1 MMPAN
6 RDERGDGRWRIA
18 VPDRPDGGD
27 PVRPRALLVDD
38 NAEVL
43 VTIGAFLAAA
53 GFDVVP
59 THNGDE
65 ALAQLGSGQMFVLMV
80 TDYAMPGISGVD
92 LATQA
97 LERLPALKVLVIT
110 GFPSDAGLFD
120 RPASVAL
127 LAKPFRRAAL
137 IAAVRSLLKTEQTN
151 LPAAP
156 D

>member
-1 MMPAN
+1 MPAN
-6 RDERGDGRWRIA
+6 RDERGDDRWRIA
-18 VPDRPDGGD
+18 VPDRPDEGD
-27 PVRPRALLVDD
+27 PVRPPALLVDD

-59 THNGDE
+59 AHNGDE
-65 ALAQLGSGQMFVLMV
+65 ALAHLASGRMFVLMV

-110 GFPSDAGLFD
+110 GFPSDAGLF
-120 RPASVAL
+120 
-127 LAKPFRRAAL
+127 
-137 IAAVRSLLKTEQTN
+137 
-151 LPAAP
+151 
-156 D
+156 

>member
-1 MMPAN
+1 MPAN
-6 RDERGDGRWRIA
+6 RDERGDGPWRIA

-65 ALAQLGSGQMFVLMV
+65 ALAQLASGRMFVLMV